1 MPSLISLFYLL
12 VVLAIFAFLQ
22 ALLMLLDP
30 VAREARG
37 LRRRTLADGLSPWLA
52 EILLTRRIADFEALI
67 AGSGTRHS
75 PARVLIGMGF
85 VVVVGTLG
93 LTLAG
98 YEGVRSFAGGLIVG
112 AVLPLLVLMRMR
124 RSRLANLVMQL
135 PDAIDTLVRSLRAGL
150 PIPIGIRM
158 IASDMPDPVRTEFR
172 HVCDAMSYGLDLREA
187 LEQLAR
193 RLQVAEVK
201 YMVAAI
207 RIQYTSGG
215 NLAEVLSSLSA
226 VMRERVRFKMKVKA
240 LSAESRLSGN
250 IMAAAPFLVVGGM
263 FYLHPEF
270 YKDVPGSPLL
280 RAIMGGAAVLIFVG
294 IVLMRRLVN
303 IRA

>member
-52 EILLTRRIADFEALI
+52 EILLIRRIADFEALI